1 MKPGLIHA
9 VQCNVLLALL
19 CVLTFSVQAKDPVL
33 EQLTIQ
39 TATGATINYQIEVAR
54 TSAQMQRGLM
64 FRDTLPED
72 RGMLFIYKPERR
84 ARMWMKNTILPLDML
99 FIDAKGEIINIAR
112 NTTPYSLDRIDSGGE
127 VRGVLEL
134 NAGQADKH
142 GIVIGD
148 TVQHTV
154 FTEE

>member
-1 MKPGLIHA
+1 MKPDLLGV
-9 VQCNVLLALL
+9 VQFKFVLALL
-19 CVLTFSVQAKDPVL
+19 CMFAFLVQAKEPVL

-39 TATGATINYQIEVAR
+39 TASGNNIVYQIEVAR
-54 TSAQMQRGLM
+54 TPSQMQRGLM

-112 NTTPYSLDRIDSGGE
+112 NTTPYSLDTIDAGGE

-148 TVQHTV
+148 TVKHTV
-154 FTEE
+154 FAEE

>member
-1 MKPGLIHA
+1 MKPGLLRS
-9 VQCNVLLALL
+9 VQYNFVLTFL
-19 CVLTFSVQAKDPVL
+19 CALTFSVQAKDPVL

-39 TATGATINYQIEVAR
+39 TAAGATIIYQIEVAR
-54 TSAQMQRGLM
+54 TPTQMQRGLM

-112 NTTPYSLDRIDSGGE
+112 NTTPYSLDTIDSGGE

-148 TVQHTV
+148 TVKHAV
-154 FTEE
+154 FAEE